1 MRDFLYIRAIGSNP
15 DGDFNPTTG
24 ETLNTDNYTNKNR
37 NIIIDIIPN
46 YLDNDDDG
54 DGVLTLFEGADPDGN
69 HNPFTGTPS
78 LNTDGIAGNNPNMKV
93 DTIPNY
99 LDSDDDG
106 DGYQTWEEGATANG
120 LNALDTD
127 ADGIPDYLDYKDVVF
142 PTAQAVIVNNYV
154 NLTGDKYYELSN
166 HLGNVLAVISDKK
179 IPQFNTD
186 ALPSSGLKVFNPEVL
201 SYSDYDPFGMLVP
214 NRHGASIPNGYR
226 YGFQGQ
232 EMDNELKGEGNS
244 LNYEFRMHDPR
255 VGRFFAVDPLTK
267 SYPWNS
273 PYAFSENRVIDGI
286 DLEGKEF
293 YGGIDLW
300 LSIQMTRLKLALQD
314 TKKSMVGPITRSNE
328 TINNYPNI
336 SEKAKDNLYKADAIV
351 ATVGLQ
357 SKIIAGTTITS
368 GVVVGGVV
376 LGDAAATGIAFEGL
390 TSLYNISSGFV
401 RSEMAA
407 NFTYRG
413 IVQRGLYERGIS
425 AFTNLTGQI
434 MTNNG
439 RIDKNINWAQLISA
453 FIFTGA
459 ISNFGESAFKFNI
472 DFRNSNFKF
481 STSSFSE
488 FSSSFITN
496 YYGGKLGD
504 RFDNFSSSIN
514 GSAQF
519 VKSIKDIL
527 SGTLIESFENISQK
541 PIQDGLDKVFKDRGL
556 NDSRSGSFK
565 FGGNGKKKGF

>member
-1 MRDFLYIRAIGSNP
+1 
-15 DGDFNPTTG
+15 
-24 ETLNTDNYTNKNR
+24 
-37 NIIIDIIPN
+37 
-46 YLDNDDDG
+46 
-54 DGVLTLFEGADPDGN
+54 
-69 HNPFTGTPS
+69 
-78 LNTDGIAGNNPNMKV
+78 
-93 DTIPNY
+93 
-99 LDSDDDG
+99 
-106 DGYQTWEEGATANG
+106 
-120 LNALDTD
+120 
-127 ADGIPDYLDYKDVVF
+127 
-142 PTAQAVIVNNYV
+142 
-154 NLTGDKYYELSN
+154 
-166 HLGNVLAVISDKK
+166 
-179 IPQFNTD
+179 
-186 ALPSSGLKVFNPEVL
+186 
-201 SYSDYDPFGMLVP
+201 
-214 NRHGASIPNGYR
+214 
-226 YGFQGQ
+226 
-232 EMDNELKGEGNS
+232 
-244 LNYEFRMHDPR
+244 
-255 VGRFFAVDPLTK
+255 
-267 SYPWNS
+267 
-273 PYAFSENRVIDGI
+273 
-286 DLEGKEF
+286 
-293 YGGIDLW
+293 
-300 LSIQMTRLKLALQD
+300 
-314 TKKSMVGPITRSNE
+314 MVGPITRSNE

-368 GVVVGGVV
+368 GVVVRGVV
-376 LGDAAATGIAFEGL
+376 LGDAAATGMAYEGL
-390 TSLYNISSGFV
+390 TSVYNISSGFV

-439 RIDKNINWAQLISA
+439 RIDKNINWAQPISA

-488 FSSSFITN
+488 FSSSFTTN

-519 VKSIKDIL
+519 VKPIKDIL

-556 NDSRSGSFK
+556 NDSRSGGFK